1 MEQYQRDLNQDLD
14 VNEFWNEFGYS
25 GRHAHYPSN
34 DAQFLKKRLQ
44 RIKPLMQC
52 VLCGK
57 WRQLRFHPKLIN
69 DPPNPDTW
77 TCEMNTD
84 NTKQKLGGNIIVFV
98 YDLLHIS
105 LMTKFF
111 NFLSCNEPEEFDPI
125 RSSEYVKQKETNF
138 DEIAVEDN
146 F

>member
-1 MEQYQRDLNQDLD
+1 MSIKVSEPTHNKQQFNNSQEQKTLIVALGEYMDQYQRDLNQDLSL
-14 VNEFWNEFGYS
+14 NEFWNEFGYA

-34 DAQFLKKRLQ
+34 DAQYLKRRLQ

-69 DPPNPDTW
+69 DPPNADTW

-84 NTKQKLGGNIIVFV
+84 NTKQKFEKILVSSQYHKFYYIIIFKKK
-98 YDLLHIS
+98 L
-105 LMTKFF
+105 
-111 NFLSCNEPEEFDPI
+111 
-125 RSSEYVKQKETNF
+125 
-138 DEIAVEDN
+138 
-146 F
+146 